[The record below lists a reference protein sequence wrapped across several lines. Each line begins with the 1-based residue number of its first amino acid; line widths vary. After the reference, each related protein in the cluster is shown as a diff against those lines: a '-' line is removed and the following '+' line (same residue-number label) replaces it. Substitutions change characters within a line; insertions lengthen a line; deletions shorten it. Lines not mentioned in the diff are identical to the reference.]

1 LTEFGTAA
9 VVVLVLEVESS
20 SWTAPLTRV
29 VASATEMTGAVPP
42 VDEIAPV
49 PATDAT
55 LPAARSYAD
64 LTLAGVAAVVVL
76 VDEVESVSVVTP

>member
-1 LTEFGTAA
+1 
-9 VVVLVLEVESS
+9 
-20 SWTAPLTRV
+20 
-29 VASATEMTGAVPP
+29 MTGAVPP
-42 VDEIAPV
+42 VDEIAPL